1 MYALC
6 SFRVFGIWTVTKDFS
21 MKLVSCS
28 LCICHILDVL
38 FLLIESFTVPGFS
51 DYGILILATCNF
63 IMVVYFVVLS
73 KLKYK
78 FVHFLSLSKPP
89 VYQVSWIIYEQEEPG
104 LEKKERHKLV
114 KSSDKKRKIEMKV
127 CFLIYQFSLSLIFL
141 FMKQ

>member
-6 SFRVFGIWTVTKDFS
+6 SFCVSGIGTVTKHFS

-28 LCICHILDVL
+28 LCTCHILDVL

-51 DYGILILATCNF
+51 DYGILILVTCNF

-78 FVHFLSLSKPP
+78 FVHFLSLTKPP
-89 VYQVSWIIYEQEEPG
+89 VYQVSWIKYEQEKPG
-104 LEKKERHKLV
+104 LEKRERHSVV
-114 KSSDKKRKIEMKV
+114 KSSDKKRKKEIRKEEMKV
-127 CFLIYQFSLSLIFL
+127 CFVISQF
-141 FMKQ
+141 